1 VKASKMAV
9 VFDECGHECL
19 SGPGNTV
26 QFDWRTIEVEMSFMN
41 HPGLHLHREHICI
54 MKIEQHNIIKLKK
67 VNNYF
72 LIQWNQEGDPFEEDP
87 VPLRKDESV
96 EIQYRLRS
104 IVKHHITI

>member
-1 VKASKMAV
+1 
-9 VFDECGHECL
+9 
-19 SGPGNTV
+19 
-26 QFDWRTIEVEMSFMN
+26 
-41 HPGLHLHREHICI
+41 